1 MTQTKTNGEI
11 TLPTNYQ
18 SFIHMSRYSRWLDE
32 EQRRETW
39 EETVDRY
46 LSFMVR
52 HLGDNYSYD
61 LYGKELEELRDA
73 MLTLKVLGSMRALMT
88 AGPALKRENVAGYNC
103 SYLPV
108 DSPRSFEECLYI
120 LMNGT
125 GVGFSVERQ

>member
-18 SFIHMSRYSRWLDE
+18 SFIHMPRYSRWLDE

-46 LSFMVR
+46 LSFMTQ

-61 LYGKELEELRDA
+61 LFGKELKELRDA

-88 AGPALKRENVAGYNC
+88 AGPALKV
-103 SYLPV
+103 
-108 DSPRSFEECLYI
+108 RS
-120 LMNGT
+120 
-125 GVGFSVERQ
+125 

>member
-1 MTQTKTNGEI
+1 MTTTNGEI

-18 SFIHMSRYSRWLDE
+18 SFIHMSRYSRWLE
-32 EQRRETW
+32 GEQRRETW

-46 LSFMVR
+46 LSFMAQ
-52 HLGDNYSYD
+52 HLGDNHSYD

-103 SYLPV
+103 LSVSTSTTCPPYLIK
-108 DSPRSFEECLYI
+108 SLRI
-120 LMNGT
+120 QT
-125 GVGFSVERQ
+125 T

>member
-46 LSFMVR
+46 LSFMTQ
-52 HLGDNYSYD
+52 HLSDNYSYD
-61 LYGKELEELRDA
+61 LFGKELEELRDA

-88 AGPALKRENVAGYNC
+88 AGPALKREHVAGYNC

-108 DSPRSFEECLYI
+108 DTPRS
-120 LMNGT
+120 
-125 GVGFSVERQ
+125 

>member
-18 SFIHMSRYSRWLDE
+18 SFIHMSRYSRWLED

-46 LSFMVR
+46 LSFMAQ

-61 LYGKELEELRDA
+61 LHGKELGELRDA
-73 MLTLKVLGSMRALMT
+73 MHAQGSWFSASTDDSWSRAQ
-88 AGPALKRENVAGYNC
+88 A
-103 SYLPV
+103 
-108 DSPRSFEECLYI
+108 
-120 LMNGT
+120 
-125 GVGFSVERQ
+125 

>member
-18 SFIHMSRYSRWLDE
+18 SFIHMSRYSRWLED

-46 LSFMVR
+46 LSFMAQ

-61 LYGKELEELRDA
+61 LYGKELKELRDA

-108 DSPRSFEECLYI
+108 DPPRS
-120 LMNGT
+120 
-125 GVGFSVERQ
+125 

>member
-46 LSFMVR
+46 LSFMVQ
-52 HLGDNYSYD
+52 HLSENYSYD
-61 LYGKELEELRDA
+61 LFGK
-73 MLTLKVLGSMRALMT
+73 
-88 AGPALKRENVAGYNC
+88 
-103 SYLPV
+103 
-108 DSPRSFEECLYI
+108 
-120 LMNGT
+120 
-125 GVGFSVERQ
+125 